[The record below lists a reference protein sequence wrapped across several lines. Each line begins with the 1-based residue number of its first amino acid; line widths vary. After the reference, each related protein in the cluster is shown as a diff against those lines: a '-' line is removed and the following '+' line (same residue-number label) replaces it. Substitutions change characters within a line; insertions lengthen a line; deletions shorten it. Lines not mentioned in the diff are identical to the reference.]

1 MPFNESFG
9 GGGVLYIGIF
19 PGGGVVN
26 CFLGGGGILGCL
38 FFKRGGGAN
47 MINLW
52 GGGAFIG
59 QI

>member
-26 CFLGGGGILGCL
+26 CFLGGGVFWDA
-38 FFKRGGGAN
+38 FFLSGGG
-47 MINLW
+47 
-52 GGGAFIG
+52 GKYD
-59 QI
+59 